1 MGNLDLTWILLVLA
15 TLVVS
20 ITFHEFMHAW
30 SANELGDPTAK
41 RMGRLSLNPIVHFD
55 PLGALMIVFTTIS
68 GWGIGWGKPVPVSPN
83 NLRGNARVS
92 MGLTSVAGPFS
103 NLVLATVAAVPIRL
117 VGSALPNLVIEFLW
131 IMVFVNVGLALFNLI
146 PLPPL
151 DGFGVVQGVLATQ
164 RGRWA
169 HDLNNTLDR
178 LAPYGPM
185 LLLALLSLGWIG
197 GWSPLSFIFGP
208 PRDAIISLLLGYLDG
223 AGRMHLSR
231 PAVRA
236 GGGFLVSEGGS
247 RRRHSGRPPA
257 IGRSDPL
264 PGHAPLRPA
273 PRPACVA
280 CTAGQWPGRAG
291 SSGGG
296 VAA

>member
-1 MGNLDLTWILLVLA
+1 MDLDLTWTLFVLA
-15 TLVVS
+15 VLVVS

-68 GWGIGWGKPVPVSPN
+68 GWGIGWGKPVPVSVN
-83 NLRGNARVS
+83 NLRGNARLS

-103 NLVLATVAAVPIRL
+103 NLALATVAAVPIRL
-117 VGSALPNLVIEFLW
+117 VGADLPYLAAQFLVV
-131 IMVFVNVGLALFNLI
+131 MVFVNVGLALFNLI

-169 HDLNNTLDR
+169 YDLNNTLDR

-185 LLLALLSLGWIG
+185 LLLALLSLGWITR
-197 GWSPLSFIFGP
+197 WSPLSLLLGP
-208 PRDAIISLLLGYLDG
+208 PRTAIINLLLG
-223 AGRMHLSR
+223 
-231 PAVRA
+231 P
-236 GGGFLVSEGGS
+236 
-247 RRRHSGRPPA
+247 
-257 IGRSDPL
+257 
-264 PGHAPLRPA
+264 
-273 PRPACVA
+273 
-280 CTAGQWPGRAG
+280 
-291 SSGGG
+291 
-296 VAA
+296 